1 MRNVNYFLE
10 EAIVRSQQGF
20 EYVFADIIDVFD
32 QDQTTLTTEDGSTM
46 IINWN
51 MAGRYK
57 SHSIVDNRVSVVDK
71 VVEILKEADVDGEMM
86 MEILKQVGMQ
96 DQMLH
101 QLIATMPLKDVEYR
115 YVERKYLEK
124 VGAY

>member
-101 QLIATMPLKDVEYR
+101 QL
-115 YVERKYLEK
+115 
-124 VGAY
+124 G